1 MTSPGPTCP
10 TCGAAARMPDDAWAA
25 LPLVR
30 VMGAS
35 EVRPH
40 VTRAVR
46 GPIEI
51 RRCHCGRSVA
61 RMARAVPVH

>member
-1 MTSPGPTCP
+1 MTSLRSTCP
-10 TCGAAARMPDDAWAA
+10 TCGAASRLPDETWEA

-35 EVRPH
+35 ELRPL
-40 VTRAVR
+40 VIRWEPR
-46 GPIEI
+46 PIEI

-61 RMARAVPVH
+61 RMARTSPIH